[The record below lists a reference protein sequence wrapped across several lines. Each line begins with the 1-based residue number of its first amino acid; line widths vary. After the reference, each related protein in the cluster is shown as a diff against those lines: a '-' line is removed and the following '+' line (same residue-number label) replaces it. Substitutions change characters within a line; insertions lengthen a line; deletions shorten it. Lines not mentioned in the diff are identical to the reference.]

1 VLGEAIDM
9 EESARMPSETALRFE
24 WITDADHF
32 LQLRDEWNSLGS
44 SAIETVFLTHAWL
57 ASWLLELAPEAQLH
71 VLTAWDGD
79 RLVAA
84 LPLFGDPK
92 QGRGRRWAFMGVG
105 TLTPNHLDVIAKPSY
120 LPQARARFA
129 EMLVEKRAEWDVVE
143 FGKLPADTP
152 TAEELTVRFAGAGF
166 ATTESVAAAC
176 PYCELPASYEEYVAT
191 LKRRLRKKI
200 RQTRRWV
207 ADEPDSRRL
216 AVTSTESDSL
226 AALASLIRIHQARW
240 EGKGYP
246 GAFADPRVVRFHE
259 RVVREAGAAGCL
271 RMFVLSDGD
280 DTIAVSYDFHVG
292 STVQAYLSSFD
303 ERWAEASPGVLL
315 RSYVIEHSISEGAN
329 RFDFLE
335 GEEDYKAAWCP
346 SRRQN
351 LRLAVFNRTLA
362 GRMSHARLIAGEA
375 TIRFARRAVPQ
386 SLRDRVLRFL
396 AHRRATQDTESADS

>member
-57 ASWLLELAPEAQLH
+57 ESWLLELAPEAQLH

-79 RLVAA
+79 QLVAA

-92 QGRGRRWAFMGVG
+92 ENRGRRWAFMGVG
-105 TLTPNHLDVIAKPSY
+105 TLTPNHLDVIANPGY
-120 LPQARARFA
+120 LPQARTRFA
-129 EMLVEKRAEWDVVE
+129 ELLAEKQAAWDALE
-143 FGKLPADTP
+143 FGKLPADTA
-152 TAEELTVRFAGAGF
+152 TAEEFAARFAQAGF
-166 ATTESVAAAC
+166 ATTNSVAAAC
-176 PYCELPASYEEYVAT
+176 PYCDLPASYDEYVAG
-191 LKRRLRKKI
+191 LKKRLRKKI
-200 RQTRRWV
+200 RQTRRWI
-207 ADEPDSRRL
+207 ADQPDTRRAAL
-216 AVTSTESDSL
+216 TDTESDSL

-259 RVVREAGAAGCL
+259 RVVRAAHAAGCL
-271 RMFVLSDGD
+271 RMYVLTDGD
-280 DTIAVSYDFHVG
+280 ATIAVSYDFHVG

-303 ERWAEASPGVLL
+303 ERWADASPGVLL

-351 LRLAVFNRTLA
+351 LRLSVFNRTLA
-362 GRMSHARLIAGEA
+362 GRVAHAKLVAGE
-375 TIRFARRAVPQ
+375 TTVRVARRALPQ
-386 SLRDRVLRFL
+386 SLRDRVVRLI
-396 AHRRATQDTESADS
+396 AHRRATQDADS